1 MDEEGALKTALR
13 VDFATGGSVDWGW
26 TDWIGLV
33 ALLLAAALLL
43 TVIVA
48 LVRGES
54 PLKIL
59 RQICIPLTSLV
70 KRIPG

>member
-1 MDEEGALKTALR
+1 MDEEGTLKTALR

-26 TDWIGLV
+26 TDWVGLV